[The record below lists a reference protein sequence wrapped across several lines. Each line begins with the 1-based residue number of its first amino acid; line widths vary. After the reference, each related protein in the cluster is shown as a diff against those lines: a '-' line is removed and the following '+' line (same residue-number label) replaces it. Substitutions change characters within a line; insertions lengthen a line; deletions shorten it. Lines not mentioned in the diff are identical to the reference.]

1 MEIFVTI
8 VILALTLIVVRFL
21 FRGRCLHSWV
31 TADDLSEGVGKTKC
45 FMQRC
50 RKCGTVRL
58 KKVKP
63 EEETTSPDQEDDD
76 D

>member
-1 MEIFVTI
+1 MEIIVTI
-8 VILALTLIVVRFL
+8 VILALTFIVVRFL
-21 FRGRCLHSWV
+21 FRGRCLHHWV
-31 TADDLSEGVGKTKC
+31 TTDDLSEGVGKTKC

-50 RKCGTVRL
+50 SKCGTVRL

-63 EEETTSPDQEDDD
+63 EEEAASPDHEDDD